1 MIDRIAYTQPQ
12 YMPGIN
18 LTGGRSALGG
28 VASPNQVG
36 LDHPGAEKVSGS
48 RGSQAN
54 MGTETAATESA
65 TKKNRAAEKMSKQT
79 GQKECET
86 CKERK
91 YQDGSNDPGVSFKAP
106 THISPENAGAAVA
119 AHEGEHVQRERAKAG
134 SENKEVIS
142 QSVQIYTAICPECGK
157 NYVAGGETVTTTRTT
172 TANTNKAKPYEPGQN
187 VDLYA

>member
-12 YMPGIN
+12 YMPGVN
-18 LTGGRSALGG
+18 LAGGRSALGG

-36 LDHPGAEKVSGS
+36 LDLSAEKVSGS
-48 RGSQAN
+48 RSILADRG
-54 MGTETAATESA
+54 METATIERATQKNSA
-65 TKKNRAAEKMSKQT
+65 SEKMLKQT

-86 CKERK
+86 CKERT

-134 SENKEVIS
+134 TENKEVIA
-142 QSVQIYTAICPECGK
+142 QSVRVYTSVCPECGK
-157 NYVAGGETVTTTRTT
+157 SYVAGGETVTTTRTT
-172 TANTNKAKPYEPGQN
+172 TATTKAKPYEPGQN
-187 VDLYA
+187 IDLYA